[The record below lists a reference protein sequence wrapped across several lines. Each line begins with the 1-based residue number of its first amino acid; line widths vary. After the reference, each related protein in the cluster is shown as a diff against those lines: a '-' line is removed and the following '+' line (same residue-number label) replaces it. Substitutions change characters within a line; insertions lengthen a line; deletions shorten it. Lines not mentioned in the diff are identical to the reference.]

1 MRIKLIYSV
10 LLVLL
15 TACTTL
21 RTAPD
26 VVREISRKVESKEFT
41 IAVNYAIPMR
51 MRPVYL
57 TSEYNL
63 MIKNDST
70 FAYLPYFGVAYS
82 APYNPSEGGIKFAEP
97 MTDYKITKHQK
108 ADGWDIC
115 YKVRTKLTVY
125 NFSLNIFNNG
135 SSSITVNSYEK
146 DMINFSGEIK

>member
-15 TACTTL
+15 TACSTL
-21 RTAPD
+21 RIAPGA
-26 VVREISRKVESKEFT
+26 VREISRKVESKEFT
-41 IAVNYAIPMR
+41 IAVSYANPLR

-63 MIKNDST
+63 IIKNDSA

-82 APYNPSEGGIKFAEP
+82 APYNSSEGGIKFSEP
-97 MTDYKITKHQK
+97 MTDYKITQHQK

-115 YKVRTKLTVY
+115 FKVTTKLTVY
-125 NFSLNIFNNG
+125 NLSLNVFNSG
-135 SSSITVNSYEK
+135 GSSITVNSYEK
-146 DMINFSGEIK
+146 DMINFSGEIR